1 MKTEKVLK
9 KLPDSELDIMLIIWE
24 AKKPI
29 SRAYIESQINLK
41 KPLATT
47 TILSLISRL
56 IEKGFIAANKDGKT
70 YMYSALIAEETYLS
84 KESKS
89 ILQKLYKNSIKNFV
103 TALYD
108 GDNLKKS
115 DIDELQTF
123 LDNLKEVNDD
133 E

>member
-1 MKTEKVLK
+1 
-9 KLPDSELDIMLIIWE
+9 
-24 AKKPI
+24 
-29 SRAYIESQINLK
+29 
-41 KPLATT
+41 
-47 TILSLISRL
+47 
-56 IEKGFIAANKDGKT
+56 
-70 YMYSALIAEETYLS
+70 MYSALIAEETYLS

-123 LDNLKEVNDD
+123 LDNLKEENDD